1 MPNKYLPASNINLPD
16 INHRGNGSRDDLIAI
31 GSPPFSW
38 RHPSVRATVSL
49 ADNPADVPSLGRDLS
64 RLARVLVAALFNY
77 PTQGRFHIRL
87 LSVPTMPERI
97 RRATTLIIIFFDG
110 CASPSSLS
118 PRLKMHINI
127 SEALKSG
134 DYLTWKGAHRS
145 CRWPFVSSLIPAAR
159 ISLVRHKNNKVRMAA
174 NRETFIITI

>member
-1 MPNKYLPASNINLPD
+1 MT
-16 INHRGNGSRDDLIAI
+16 
-31 GSPPFSW
+31 PPF
-38 RHPSVRATVSL
+38 RASDYVARWQPRERS
-49 ADNPADVPSLGRDLS
+49 SLGRDLS

-77 PTQGRFHIRL
+77 PTRGRFHIRL

-110 CASPSSLS
+110 CASSSSLS

-145 CRWPFVSSLIPAAR
+145 CRWPFVSSLIPQQGYLLCAIRIIRWEWLRIANVYYYHI
-159 ISLVRHKNNKVRMAA
+159 ISLDLQ
-174 NRETFIITI
+174 